1 MSKTIHDLKKRMK
14 APRNLVEA
22 VKKGE
27 RLEPALRVDTRAVH
41 LRRFSKAIAAYA
53 CVVVLLIGAVF
64 VLPGLPDSETPQAP
78 ATTTTG
84 VDLPASDKPDYVYPP
99 KDDAQNYFRPE
110 LIWVNDLNPGLVD
123 TIIWAMQSEGEGYSV
138 LYPYTIPEIGGE
150 DAQFAI
156 ELRFERVS
164 GDVEWP
170 GYAEMI
176 REMQRVKR
184 ALTDAGFEEIDKK
197 NTESNDLLYRK
208 YYFAAD
214 RAQMESLNPQT
225 LTEAFTHTKEGIRT
239 VMKLAWQGSG
249 NLDERLNFY
258 DTPLTT
264 VDKIVTADTSLLPEQ
279 IDADEFQQYL
289 IKPLSAMEDEK
300 KATVI
305 AKKIGSNSCY
315 HTYSFGCVAPSVY
328 TISTFEILSV
338 EQETDF
344 YYKGKGV
351 QSRENPYQVGNTIQV
366 IEWYGFAPS
375 QSNAE
380 KFVLYR
386 SYPYPVRGIEMPD
399 PAELGGIYRLSLID
413 GSALAEQD
421 NIVAANCYDTAGGAE
436 FSRSGV
442 LYLAGVYLIADLEK
456 AE

>member
-1 MSKTIHDLKKRMK
+1 MSKTIRDLKKRMK

-64 VLPGLPDSETPQAP
+64 VLPGLPDSETPQSP

-176 REMQRVKR
+176 REMEMVKR

-197 NTESNDLLYRK
+197 NTESTELRW
-208 YYFAAD
+208 
-214 RAQMESLNPQT
+214 SL
-225 LTEAFTHTKEGIRT
+225 
-239 VMKLAWQGSG
+239 
-249 NLDERLNFY
+249 
-258 DTPLTT
+258 
-264 VDKIVTADTSLLPEQ
+264 
-279 IDADEFQQYL
+279 
-289 IKPLSAMEDEK
+289 
-300 KATVI
+300 
-305 AKKIGSNSCY
+305 
-315 HTYSFGCVAPSVY
+315 
-328 TISTFEILSV
+328 
-338 EQETDF
+338 
-344 YYKGKGV
+344 
-351 QSRENPYQVGNTIQV
+351 
-366 IEWYGFAPS
+366 
-375 QSNAE
+375 
-380 KFVLYR
+380 
-386 SYPYPVRGIEMPD
+386 
-399 PAELGGIYRLSLID
+399 
-413 GSALAEQD
+413 
-421 NIVAANCYDTAGGAE
+421 
-436 FSRSGV
+436 
-442 LYLAGVYLIADLEK
+442 
-456 AE
+456 

>member
-53 CVVVLLIGAVF
+53 CVAILLIGAVF
-64 VLPGLPDSETPQAP
+64 VLPGLPDSETPQSP

-123 TIIWAMQSEGEGYSV
+123 TIIWAMQSEGEGNRV
-138 LYPYTIPEIGGE
+138 LYPYTIPKIGGE

-176 REMQRVKR
+176 REMERVKR
-184 ALTDAGFEEIDKK
+184 ALTDAGFEEIQKK

-214 RAQMESLNPQT
+214 RAQMGALNPQT
-225 LTEAFTHTKEGIRT
+225 LTEAFAHSKEGIRT
-239 VMKLAWQGSG
+239 VMKLAWQGSFHSEE
-249 NLDERLNFY
+249 NLIFKDK
-258 DTPLTT
+258 PLSS
-264 VDKIVTADTSLLPEQ
+264 VQKIVTADTSLLPEQ
-279 IDADEFQQYL
+279 MDAEAFEQYL
-289 IKPLSAMEDEK
+289 MQSPSVMADEK
-300 KATVI
+300 KAIVI
-305 AKKIGSNSCY
+305 AKKIGSVSYY
-315 HTYSFGCVAPSVY
+315 HTYSFGCVTPSVY
-328 TISTFEILSV
+328 TVSTFEILSV
-338 EQETDF
+338 EQETNF
-344 YYKGKGV
+344 YYKGKGE

-386 SYPYPVRGIEMPD
+386 SYPYPVRGVDMPD
-399 PAELGGIYRLSLID
+399 LAELGGIYRLSLID

-421 NIVAANCYDTAGGAE
+421 HIVAANCYDTAGGAE
-436 FSRSGV
+436 FGRSGV
-442 LYLAGVYLIADLEK
+442 LYLAGVHLIADLEK